1 MAPRRG
7 GCIACLCVFTRG
19 VGMGAAAAAGAGA
32 VAEGVVNA
40 AAAVAV
46 AVAEGVGVA
55 QWWGVG
61 VVLTRMLPRTRRRQ
75 SCSISARR
83 WG

>member
-7 GCIACLCVFTRG
+7 GCTACLCVFTRG
-19 VGMGAAAAAGAGA
+19 AGMGTIDPAAAVGA

-40 AAAVAV
+40 AAVAV
-46 AVAEGVGVA
+46 AVAGEVEVA

-61 VVLTRMLPRTRRRQ
+61 VVLTRMLRGTRRRQ